1 MYPSISLKIIVI
13 IETNRYINY
22 SLCLCLSNIKNQ
34 QLEVIVTVEY
44 RGFLNICLYT
54 LKSWGMPQF

>member
-13 IETNRYINY
+13 IETNRYVNY
-22 SLCLCLSNIKNQ
+22 SLCLSLSNIKNQ

-44 RGFLNICLYT
+44 LGFLNICLHT